1 MTEKSNVADKILSDA
16 AEEKNSIIE
25 KAKREAE
32 KTVSEAQK
40 EKKKKIAEIEK
51 NAEDAYRNVYDTE
64 VMKAE
69 YGFKQK
75 VLSFKI
81 DFIDSLLDEIEEDL
95 KNYGKKELKQYL
107 DSLFAGSDF
116 NKGEL
121 IKGKKEKTLTYK
133 EITGIASKHGI
144 DLKKAKGS
152 ADFDYGFKIKSGRAV
167 MDISPADIFRSRKEE
182 FKIELSKMIFPK
194 ED

>member
-25 KAKREAE
+25 KAKREAG
-32 KTVSEAQK
+32 KIVSEAQK
-40 EKKKKIAEIEK
+40 EKKNKIAEIEK
-51 NAEDAYRNVYDTE
+51 DAEDKYKNVYDTE

-69 YGFKQK
+69 YQLKQK

-81 DFIDSLLDEIEEDL
+81 DFIESLLDEIEEDL
-95 KNYGKKELKQYL
+95 KDFGKKELKQYL
-107 DSLFAGSDF
+107 DSLFAKDEF

-133 EITGIASKHGI
+133 DITDIASKHGI

-167 MDISPADIFRSRKEE
+167 MDISPADIFRSNKEE
-182 FKIELSKMIFPK
+182 FRIELSKMIFPK